1 MRFTKFAVLAIVAP
15 VASAFVVP
23 RSANVNHKIA
33 IHQPVA
39 PLSMALEDLES
50 KLLGTTPEPK
60 KAAPP
65 AKQAPNKMA
74 PPTKQAPKKPE
85 PDNLAMSLSDI
96 KYESTPPKKLV
107 KAVKPPPKPK
117 AVREKPPPKPK
128 AVREKPPPKPKVVRE
143 KPPPKPKVVREK
155 KVVVER
161 KKVVRPPP
169 PPKPVKP
176 SDANTVVQGVAIGAV
191 PLVALPAIALLAGR
205 DFLSKTA
212 GRRQAIQEEIAV
224 RALEKERKNAEVDA
238 GGLVK
243 AVVRYVLEK
252 VAVASIVA
260 SVPFLTHTC
269 TVLFS
274 FL

>member
-85 PDNLAMSLSDI
+85 SDNLAMSLSDI

-107 KAVKPPPKPK
+107 KAGKPPPKPK
-117 AVREKPPPKPK
+117 A
-128 AVREKPPPKPKVVRE
+128 VRE